1 MNCLWHLVYIDW
13 SQLRMQH
20 DRYSPKGNPM
30 SDTTSV
36 AFNSSPSIFARF
48 MASVD
53 RLLLTWHEA
62 SVRNGDVPYFGL

>member
-1 MNCLWHLVYIDW
+1 
-13 SQLRMQH
+13 
-20 DRYSPKGNPM
+20 M
-30 SDTTSV
+30 SHTTSV